1 MLKTLS
7 LKRCKRSSVSGS
19 FSKIIQAG
27 QCFVFVLVVVAVA
40 GMDDVVVFIVVGLE
54 VVDVDA
60 GIVVVTAGTVVVDDV
75 VLLSVIVVVV
85 EVSLVVVVV
94 VGADGSYS

>member
-1 MLKTLS
+1 M
-7 LKRCKRSSVSGS
+7 
-19 FSKIIQAG
+19 
-27 QCFVFVLVVVAVA
+27 LVVVAVA